1 AGVELVTFRLKA
13 RGIMPTPKP
22 VREELRGRDPAAAEM
37 GMRRIYVDVAQDMRP
52 ARIYDF
58 GRLHPGN
65 VVPGPAVIHTPI
77 TTVVVQGEQVARM
90 DPFRNLILEAA

>member
-1 AGVELVTFRLKA
+1 
-13 RGIMPTPKP
+13 
-22 VREELRGRDPAAAEM
+22 
-37 GMRRIYVDVAQDMRP
+37 MRP

-58 GRLHPGN
+58 QRLHPGN
-65 VVPGPAVIHTPI
+65 VVLGPAVIHTPI